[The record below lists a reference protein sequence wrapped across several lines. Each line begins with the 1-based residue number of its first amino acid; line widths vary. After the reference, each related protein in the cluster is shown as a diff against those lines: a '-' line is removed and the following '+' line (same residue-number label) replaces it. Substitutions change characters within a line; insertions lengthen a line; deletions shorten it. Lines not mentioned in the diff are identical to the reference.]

1 MYRRLHEEG
10 INHDSKYTDI
20 TDRDLDREVVEIKLE
35 HPNDGERLL
44 IGHLA
49 SQGVIVPRARV
60 RASIH
65 WVDPENTA
73 IKKRYYKTT
82 CISC

>member
-1 MYRRLHEEG
+1 MYRRLDGEG
-10 INHDSKYTDI
+10 INRDSKYTDI
-20 TDRDLDREVVEIKLE
+20 TDGDLDREIVEIKLE

-49 SQGVIVPRARV
+49 SRGIVPQTRV

-65 WVDPENTA
+65 
-73 IKKRYYKTT
+73 
-82 CISC
+82 